1 MNSKTSFSSTRLGA
15 VPVLIHKYSIF
26 LLLSQ
31 DTLPNEDIAVPIQE
45 LPDPEADN
53 GNSGETMRE
62 QENKWTDLA
71 LNQLAEGNTNE
82 RQ

>member
-1 MNSKTSFSSTRLGA
+1 M
-15 VPVLIHKYSIF
+15 
-26 LLLSQ
+26 
-31 DTLPNEDIAVPIQE
+31 PIQE

-71 LNQLAEGNTNE
+71 LNQLAVRAGIDDSLSSGAVAVAQMTAAFVVVRESITL
-82 RQ
+82 RLLSIYCWI

>member
-1 MNSKTSFSSTRLGA
+1 MDGRLLDI
-15 VPVLIHKYSIF
+15 VDKEWRT
-26 LLLSQ
+26 
-31 DTLPNEDIAVPIQE
+31 DKLPEEDIAVPIAE

-53 GNSGETMRE
+53 GASGESMRE

-71 LNQLAEGNTNE
+71 LNQVGDGAADGANNADT